1 MGIVYKALDETL
13 DRVVAIKVLNPDL
26 SDAELLKRFR
36 SEAISLARLNHP
48 GIATIYELH
57 RHDDELLMVM
67 EFVRGETLQSL
78 SERLGPLE
86 PPQATH
92 LIVQILDALT
102 HAHRAGVVHRDL
114 KPANVMV
121 SDTGMVKVMD
131 FGIARMLGGEHFT
144 QTGFMMGTPAYMAPE
159 QVLGQE
165 IDGRADLYSVGV
177 LFYRLLSRELPFKA
191 DTAISMAQKQIAEAP
206 TPIGKFRPDLPAWCA
221 EVIAKA
227 LSKSPDDRYQTAEAF
242 RSTLTAA
249 VTPANLGDL
258 PTMATPTALDLTL
271 PQPSKVF
278 PPATGQADLRGT
290 ALTAAS
296 GLSVAPSPS
305 GATPGPTTAPVER
318 TGSSV
323 VLGPKHLV
331 SLGALLAL
339 LIAAIAVVGF
349 FAFKRN
355 NAGSQTAVTP
365 PAAAVPEAREH
376 PSTRAR
382 STTDR
387 RYRVT
392 AAATGTRRGGSTGRR
407 SPGSRPSDD
416 DSSGDDAYGQ
426 AGATGDLNGPGKCG
440 REESEGG
447 RSQNAGSRGARACR
461 ACRTTTAAGR
471 TASPSTEAGGPRA
484 YVQGR

>member
-1 MGIVYKALDETL
+1 M
-13 DRVVAIKVLNPDL
+13 
-26 SDAELLKRFR
+26 
-36 SEAISLARLNHP
+36 
-48 GIATIYELH
+48 
-57 RHDDELLMVM
+57 
-67 EFVRGETLQSL
+67 
-78 SERLGPLE
+78 
-86 PPQATH
+86 
-92 LIVQILDALT
+92 
-102 HAHRAGVVHRDL
+102 VHRDL

-206 TPIGKFRPDLPAWCA
+206 MPIGQFRPDLPAWCA

-290 ALTAAS
+290 ALTSAS
-296 GLSVAPSPS
+296 GVSVAPSPS
-305 GATPGPTTAPVER
+305 GATPGPITAPVER

-323 VLGPKHLV
+323 VLRPKHLV

-365 PAAAVPEAREH
+365 PAATVPEAAST

-382 STTDR
+382 STSDR

-392 AAATGTRRGGSTGRR
+392 ADATGTRRSGSTGRR
-407 SPGSRPSDD
+407 SPGSRSSGSH
-416 DSSGDDAYGQ
+416 SSGDDAHRQ
-426 AGATGDLNGPGKCG
+426 AGANGDLNGTGKCG
-440 REESEGG
+440 CEESEGG
-447 RSQNAGSRGARACR
+447 RSQNAGSRGPRACR
-461 ACRTTTAAGR
+461 ACRTTAAGR
-471 TASPSTEAGGPRA
+471 TSSPPSTEAGGPRA
-484 YVQGR
+484 YVQGRQGTCRAGGQHARAGRHPHAHRRSSFGDRSVGEGGDPFGSVSIDQTGVFFAVETAEVEDA